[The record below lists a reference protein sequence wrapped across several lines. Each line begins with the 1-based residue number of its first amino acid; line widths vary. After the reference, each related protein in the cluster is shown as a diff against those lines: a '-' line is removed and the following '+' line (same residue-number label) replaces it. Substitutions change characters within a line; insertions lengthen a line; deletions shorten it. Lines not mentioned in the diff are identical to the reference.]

1 MIILVFNSFDLQ
13 NIKKIILLYY
23 KLLNKNNTMK
33 INLLSLLIL
42 FGFIFQ
48 TGNAQD
54 YTLEDIFMSKKFSA
68 KSFSGY
74 VHLKDGE
81 RYAKIDKDLNIIAY
95 SYKTGEKDYVLFAGS
110 EFKKEFGDSSLYDNY
125 LLCNDESK
133 ILFYMNTEAI
143 YRTSSEYNC
152 YVYDINSKQ
161 FSPVYDG
168 KIQLAV
174 FSPDAKK
181 ISFIRDNNLFI
192 KYLGNNEIVQITS
205 DGKINEV
212 INGKADW
219 VYEEEFG
226 LRTGYDWSADSKN
239 LAYIRFDES
248 NVKEYYLQVWGE
260 LYPQLVKYKYPKAG
274 EDNSVVTVHSYNLE
288 TGKTT
293 NIEIG
298 DEKDIY
304 IPRIKWTKDGNLLSL
319 IRLNRLQN
327 KMDVLISDVTTGNS
341 KVILT
346 ETNERYID
354 ENYDLNF
361 TKENNFLMLSDKSGF
376 RHIYAYDINGNF
388 LNQVTKGNYEVIS
401 INTYDGE
408 KVYYA
413 YNEPSPLRKAQYS
426 INLDGTR
433 KILLSPENGTS
444 NASYSKGNKYFFMFY
459 NNANSPNE
467 ISLNDNSG
475 KLIRVIEE
483 NEKLKETMSE
493 NKFVKRT
500 FFTFKTSDG
509 TELNGHIMKPEIINE
524 NEKLPVIMYVYAGP
538 GSQLVADAYSP
549 MDYIWAQYLVKKGYI
564 FAVVDGRG
572 TGGRGQ
578 DFEKM
583 NYMKLGQNETEDQIE
598 AAKYLGSLPYVDK
611 NRIGIFGWSYG
622 GYMVSLCM
630 TLGSDYFKTGV
641 GVAPVTDWRYYDNI
655 YTERYMRRPVDN
667 PEGYKKGS
675 PINYAEKLKGKLLLM
690 HGTEDDNVHMQN
702 TFDFITALTKA
713 GKQIDLMIYPN
724 KNHSIF
730 GGNTRFMLFS
740 KVTEYFFKNL

>member
-1 MIILVFNSFDLQ
+1 
-13 NIKKIILLYY
+13 
-23 KLLNKNNTMK
+23 MK
-33 INLLSLLIL
+33 YFRLAVIIL
-42 FGFIFQ
+42 FGFLSQ
-48 TGNAQD
+48 TVSAQD
-54 YTLEDIFMSKKFSA
+54 FSLEDIFMSRKFTA

-95 SYKTGEKDYVLFAGS
+95 SYKSGEKDFVLFPGE
-110 EFKKEFGDSSLYDNY
+110 EFKKEFGDSSFFDNY
-125 LLCNDESK
+125 ELCNDESK

-152 YVYDINSKQ
+152 YVYDIGKKK
-161 FSPVYDG
+161 FSPVYEG

-181 ISFIRDNNLFI
+181 ISFIRENDLYIKNLE
-192 KYLGNNEIVQITS
+192 NNEITRVTH

-226 LRTGYDWSADSKN
+226 LRTGYVWSPDSKK

-260 LYPQLVKYKYPKAG
+260 LYPELTKYKYPKAG
-274 EDNSVVTVHSYNLE
+274 EDNSVVSVFSYNYE
-288 TGKTT
+288 TGKT
-293 NIEIG
+293 ISIDIG
-298 DEKDIY
+298 EEKDIY
-304 IPRIKWTKDGNLLSL
+304 IPRIKWTNDANLLSVV
-319 IRLNRLQN
+319 RLNRLQN
-327 KMDVLISDVTTGNS
+327 KMEILIADGTTGNS

-346 ETNERYID
+346 EENDRYID
-354 ENYDLNF
+354 ENYDLHF
-361 TKENNFLMLSDKSGF
+361 TNGNNFLILSDKSGF
-376 RHIYAYDINGNF
+376 RHIYYYDINGN
-388 LNQVTKGNYEVIS
+388 LINQITKGNYEVIS
-401 INTYDGE
+401 ILSSDNE
-408 KVYYA
+408 RVYYSS
-413 YNEPSPLRKAQYS
+413 NEPSPLRKAIYAKVY
-426 INLDGTR
+426 DGSGKR
-433 KILLSPENGTS
+433 VLSPENGTT
-444 NASYSKGNKYFFMFY
+444 NASFSKGNKYFFRY
-459 NNANSPNE
+459 YSNANTPSE
-467 ISLNDNSG
+467 ISLCDNNG

-483 NEKLKETMSE
+483 NAKLKEIMAE
-493 NKFVKRT
+493 NNFVKRN
-500 FFTFKTSDG
+500 FFTFKTTNG
-509 TELNGHIMKPEIINE
+509 TELNGSIMKPNDIKDD
-524 NEKLPVIMYVYAGP
+524 EKLPVIMYVYAGP
-538 GSQLVADAYSP
+538 GSQLAVDAYSP

-564 FAVVDGRG
+564 FVIVDGRG

-578 DFEKM
+578 EFEKM
-583 NYMKLGQNETEDQIE
+583 NYLKLGLNETEDQIE
-598 AAKYLGSLPYVDK
+598 AAKYLGSLAFVDK

-630 TLGSDYFKTGV
+630 TLGADYFKTGV

-667 PEGYKKGS
+667 PEGYRAGS

-702 TFDFITALTKA
+702 TIDFISALTKA

-730 GGNTRFMLFS
+730 GGNTRYMLFS
-740 KVTEYFFKNL
+740 KVTEFFLKNL